1 MPSFVN
7 PIHTNANALNSGTKN
22 EVKDTKNAPKSASKD
37 FNKILNQ
44 KISKDKTAP
53 KENPNA
59 LKATPKDAK
68 EDAKELEKTPTP
80 HHQHAQNLA
89 KDQQAPTLKDLLNH
103 KKTTAS
109 HEAQHET
116 HEPTLKDLLNHKK
129 TTASHEAQHETHEMH
144 ETNPKTPNETLNKNE
159 KKPNGVASNAHQ
171 ANLTNKNPLT
181 PTNHANNA
189 IKNPTAPTH
198 NAKEPKTLKDIHAL
212 SQKHDLNAS
221 NIQVGTPLE
230 KKETPLNA
238 SDQLALKTT
247 QTSINHTLAKN
258 DSKNTANLS
267 SVLQSLEKKESHNK
281 ERTTPPSNEK
291 KTPPL
296 REALQMNAI
305 KRDKTLSKKKPEKTP
320 TKTQTTAATP
330 ENAPKIP
337 LKTPPL
343 MPLIGA
349 NPPNDNAPTP
359 LEKEEKAKEV
369 SENKEKTKESNNSA
383 QSAQNAQASDKT
395 SENKSAAPKETIKH
409 FTQQLKQEIQEYKPP
424 MSRISMDLFP
434 KELGKVE
441 VTIQKVGKNLKVSVI
456 SHNNSLQTFLDN
468 QQDLKN
474 SLNALGF
481 EGVDLSFS
489 QDSSKEQPK
498 EPLREPFKEQE
509 STPLKENALKSYQ
522 ENTDNENKETSM
534 QITLYA

>member
-1 MPSFVN
+1 MPSPVN
-7 PIHTNANALNSGTKN
+7 PIHTNANALNGGAKN

-37 FNKILNQ
+37 FSKILNQ

-53 KENPNA
+53 KESPNPST

-68 EDAKELEKTPTP
+68 EDAKALEKTPTP
-80 HHQHAQNLA
+80 QPPHAQNPI
-89 KDQQAPTLKDLLNH
+89 KDQQAPTLKDWLNH

-109 HEAQHET
+109 HEAQHE
-116 HEPTLKDLLNHKK
+116 KN
-129 TTASHEAQHETHEMH
+129 H

-159 KKPNGVASNAHQ
+159 KKPNEVISNAHQ
-171 ANLTNKNPLT
+171 TNLPNKNPIT

-189 IKNPTAPTH
+189 IKNPTAPTDTK
-198 NAKEPKTLKDIHAL
+198 KEPKTLKDIQTL

-221 NIQVGTPLE
+221 NIQAATTPE
-230 KKETPLNA
+230 NKTPLNA
-238 SDQLALKTT
+238 SDHLALKTT
-247 QTSINHTLAKN
+247 QTPINHTLAKN
-258 DSKNTANLS
+258 DTKNTANLS
-267 SVLQSLEKKESHNK
+267 SVLQSLEKKDPHNK
-281 ERTTPPSNEK
+281 EHATPPNNEK

-296 REALQMNAI
+296 KEALQMNAI
-305 KRDKTLSKKKPEKTP
+305 KRDKTLSKKKSEKTP
-320 TKTQTTAATP
+320 TKAQTTAPSIAP

-349 NPPNDNAPTP
+349 NPPPNDNIPTP
-359 LEKEEKAKEV
+359 LEKEEKTQEI
-369 SENKEKTKESNNSA
+369 SENKEKAKETNNSA
-383 QSAQNAQASDKT
+383 QNAQNAQASDKT
-395 SENKSAAPKETIKH
+395 SENKSVTPKETIKH

-489 QDSSKEQPK
+489 QDSSKEQ
-498 EPLREPFKEQE
+498 LREPFKEQE
-509 STPLKENALKSYQ
+509 LTPLKENALKSYQ
-522 ENTDNENKETSM
+522 ENTDHENQETSM

>member
-1 MPSFVN
+1 MPSPIN
-7 PIHTNANALNSGTKN
+7 PIHTNASANANALNSGAKN
-22 EVKDTKNAPKSASKD
+22 EDTKNAPKSVSKD
-37 FNKILNQ
+37 FGKILNQ

-53 KENPNA
+53 KENPSV
-59 LKATPKDAK
+59 LKATPKNSKEGAK
-68 EDAKELEKTPTP
+68 ENAKALEKTPTLP
-80 HHQHAQNLA
+80 HQHAQNPA

-109 HEAQHET
+109 HEAQHE
-116 HEPTLKDLLNHKK
+116 N
-129 TTASHEAQHETHEMH
+129 H

-159 KKPNGVASNAHQ
+159 KKPNGVTSNAHQ
-171 ANLTNKNPLT
+171 TNLTNKNPLT
-181 PTNHANNA
+181 PTNHANHA
-189 IKNPTAPTH
+189 IKNPTAPTDTK
-198 NAKEPKTLKDIHAL
+198 KEPKTLKDIQTL

-221 NIQVGTPLE
+221 NIQATAPLE

-238 SDQLALKTT
+238 GDHLALKTMPKNPT
-247 QTSINHTLAKN
+247 TNPTTIKN
-258 DSKNTANLS
+258 DAKNTANLS
-267 SVLQSLEKKESHNK
+267 SVLQSLEKKEPHNK
-281 ERTTPPSNEK
+281 ERTTPPHNEK

-296 REALQMNAI
+296 KEALQMNAI

-320 TKTQTTAATP
+320 TKAQTTAPSIAP

-349 NPPNDNAPTP
+349 NPPNDNIPTP
-359 LEKEEKAKEV
+359 LEKEETTKEA
-369 SENKEKTKESNNSA
+369 SDNKEKTKESSNSA
-383 QSAQNAQASDKT
+383 QNAQNAQASDKT
-395 SENKSAAPKETIKH
+395 SENKSVTPKETIKH

-441 VTIQKVGKNLKVSVI
+441 VIIQKVGKNLKVSVI

-498 EPLREPFKEQE
+498 EPFKEPFKEQE
-509 STPLKENALKSYQ
+509 SSPLKENALKSYQ
-522 ENTDNENKETSM
+522 ENTDHENQETSM

>member
-1 MPSFVN
+1 MPSLIN
-7 PIHTNANALNSGTKN
+7 PIRTNASANANALNSGAKN
-22 EVKDTKNAPKSASKD
+22 EDTKNAPKSASKD
-37 FNKILNQ
+37 FSKILNQ

-53 KENPNA
+53 KEDPNA
-59 LKATPKDAK
+59 SKVTPKDAK
-68 EDAKELEKTPTP
+68 TLEKTPTLP
-80 HHQHAQNLA
+80 HQHSQNLA
-89 KDQQAPTLKDLLNH
+89 KDQQAPTLKDWLNH

-116 HEPTLKDLLNHKK
+116 HDI
-129 TTASHEAQHETHEMH
+129 H

-159 KKPNGVASNAHQ
+159 KKPNGVTSNAHQ
-171 ANLTNKNPLT
+171 TNLPNKNPIT
-181 PTNHANNA
+181 PTNHANHA

-198 NAKEPKTLKDIHAL
+198 NAKEPKTLKDIQTL

-221 NIQVGTPLE
+221 NIQAATTTE
-230 KKETPLNA
+230 NKNPLNA

-247 QTSINHTLAKN
+247 QTPTSHTLAKN
-258 DSKNTANLS
+258 DAKNTANLS
-267 SVLQSLEKKESHNK
+267 SVLQSLEKKESPNK
-281 ERTTPPSNEK
+281 EHANLSHNEK

-296 REALQMNAI
+296 KEALQMNAI
-305 KRDKTLSKKKPEKTP
+305 KRDKTLSKKKSEKTP
-320 TKTQTTAATP
+320 TKAQTTAPSIAP

-349 NPPNDNAPTP
+349 NPPPNDNIPTP
-359 LEKEEKAKEV
+359 LEKEETTKEA
-369 SENKEKTKESNNSA
+369 SDNKEKTKESNNSA
-383 QSAQNAQASDKT
+383 QNAQNAQASDKT
-395 SENKSAAPKETIKH
+395 SENKSVTPKETIKH

-441 VTIQKVGKNLKVSVI
+441 VIIQKVGKNLKVSVI

-489 QDSSKEQPK
+489 QDSSKEQQAPK
-498 EPLREPFKEQE
+498 EQLRELFKEQE

-522 ENTDNENKETSM
+522 ENTDHENQETSM

>member
-1 MPSFVN
+1 MPSPVN
-7 PIHTNANALNSGTKN
+7 PLHTNANALNSGAKN

-37 FNKILNQ
+37 FSKILNQ

-53 KENPNA
+53 KENPSA
-59 LKATPKDAK
+59 LKDAPKDTKA
-68 EDAKELEKTPTP
+68 LEKTPTLP
-80 HHQHAQNLA
+80 HQHAQNPA
-89 KDQQAPTLKDLLNH
+89 KDQQAPTLKDWLNH
-103 KKTTAS
+103 PKTHPTAE

-116 HEPTLKDLLNHKK
+116 HEAN
-129 TTASHEAQHETHEMH
+129 

-159 KKPNGVASNAHQ
+159 KKPNEVASNAHQ
-171 ANLTNKNPLT
+171 TNLPSKNPIT
-181 PTNHANNA
+181 PTNRANNA
-189 IKNPTAPTH
+189 IKTPTTPTH
-198 NAKEPKTLKDIHAL
+198 NAKDPKTLKDIQTL

-221 NIQVGTPLE
+221 NIQATAPLE
-230 KKETPLNA
+230 KKETPLSA
-238 SDQLALKTT
+238 SDQLALKAT
-247 QTSINHTLAKN
+247 QTPTSHTLAKN
-258 DSKNTANLS
+258 DAKNTANLS

-281 ERTTPPSNEK
+281 EHANPQNNEK

-296 REALQMNAI
+296 KEALEMNAI
-305 KRDKTLSKKKPEKTP
+305 KRDKTLSKKKPEKIQ
-320 TKTQTTAATP
+320 TKTQTTAPSATP
-330 ENAPKIP
+330 ENAPKLA
-337 LKTPPL
+337 LKTLPL

-349 NPPNDNAPTP
+349 NPPPNDNAPTP
-359 LEKEEKAKEV
+359 LEKEETTKEA
-369 SENKEKTKESNNSA
+369 SDNKEKTKESSNSA
-383 QSAQNAQASDKT
+383 QNAQNAQASDKT
-395 SENKSAAPKETIKH
+395 SENKSIAPKETIKH

-424 MSRISMDLFP
+424 MSKISMDLFP

-441 VTIQKVGKNLKVSVI
+441 ITIQKVGKNLKVSVI

-498 EPLREPFKEQE
+498 EQLRELFKEQE

-522 ENTDNENKETSM
+522 ENTDHENQETSM

>member
-1 MPSFVN
+1 MPSPVN
-7 PIHTNANALNSGTKN
+7 PIHTNANALNGGAKN

-37 FNKILNQ
+37 FSKILNQ
-44 KISKDKTAP
+44 KISKDKTAS
-53 KENPNA
+53 KEDPNA
-59 LKATPKDAK
+59 SKATPKNSK
-68 EDAKELEKTPTP
+68 EDAKALEKTPTLP
-80 HHQHAQNLA
+80 HQHAQNPT
-89 KDQQAPTLKDLLNH
+89 KDQQAPTLKDWLNH
-103 KKTTAS
+103 QKTTAS

-116 HEPTLKDLLNHKK
+116 HEAN
-129 TTASHEAQHETHEMH
+129 

-159 KKPNGVASNAHQ
+159 KKPNEVISNAHQ
-171 ANLTNKNPLT
+171 TNLASKNPLT

-189 IKNPTAPTH
+189 IKNPTTPTH
-198 NAKEPKTLKDIHAL
+198 NAKESKTLKDIQTL

-221 NIQVGTPLE
+221 NIQAATTLE
-230 KKETPLNA
+230 NKNPLNA
-238 SDQLALKTT
+238 SDHLALKTT
-247 QTSINHTLAKN
+247 QTPTNHTLAKN
-258 DSKNTANLS
+258 DAKNTANLS

-281 ERTTPPSNEK
+281 EHANPQNNEK

-296 REALQMNAI
+296 KEALEMNAI
-305 KRDKTLSKKKPEKTP
+305 KRDKTLSKKKSEKTP
-320 TKTQTTAATP
+320 TKTQITAPSTTP

-349 NPPNDNAPTP
+349 NPPNDNIPTP
-359 LEKEEKAKEV
+359 LEKEETTKEA
-369 SENKEKTKESNNSA
+369 SENKEKAKETSN
-383 QSAQNAQASDKT
+383 SAQNAQNTQASDKT
-395 SENKSAAPKETIKH
+395 SDNKSAAPKETIKH
-409 FTQQLKQEIQEYKPP
+409 FAQQLKQEIQEYKPP

-441 VTIQKVGKNLKVSVI
+441 VIIQKVGKNLKVSVI

-498 EPLREPFKEQE
+498 EQLRELFKEQE
-509 STPLKENALKSYQ
+509 SSPLKENALKSYQ
-522 ENTDNENKETSM
+522 ENTDHENQETSM

>member
-1 MPSFVN
+1 MPSPIN
-7 PIHTNANALNSGTKN
+7 PIHTNANTNALNSGAKN
-22 EVKDTKNAPKSASKD
+22 EDTKNAPKSASKD
-37 FNKILNQ
+37 FSKILNQ

-53 KENPNA
+53 KENPSA

-109 HEAQHET
+109 HEAQHE
-116 HEPTLKDLLNHKK
+116 N
-129 TTASHEAQHETHEMH
+129 H

-159 KKPNGVASNAHQ
+159 KKPNGVTSNAHQ
-171 ANLTNKNPLT
+171 TSLTNKNPLT
-181 PTNHANNA
+181 PTNHAN
-189 IKNPTAPTH
+189 KNPTAPTH
-198 NAKEPKTLKDIHAL
+198 NAKDPKTLKDIQTL

-230 KKETPLNA
+230 KKETPLKA

-247 QTSINHTLAKN
+247 QTNINHTLAKN
-258 DSKNTANLS
+258 DTKNTANLS

-296 REALQMNAI
+296 REALPMNAI

-320 TKTQTTAATP
+320 TKAQTTAQAPTP

-349 NPPNDNAPTP
+349 NPPNDNAPTL
-359 LEKEEKAKEV
+359 LEKEEKTKEA
-369 SENKEKTKESNNSA
+369 SENKEKTKESTNSA
-383 QSAQNAQASDKT
+383 QNAQNAQASDKT

-498 EPLREPFKEQE
+498 EQLRESFKEQE
-509 STPLKENALKSYQ
+509 SSPLKENALKSYQ

>member
-1 MPSFVN
+1 MPSPIN
-7 PIHTNANALNSGTKN
+7 PIHANASANANASINSGAKN
-22 EVKDTKNAPKSASKD
+22 EDTKNAPKSASKD
-37 FNKILNQ
+37 FSKILNQ

-59 LKATPKDAK
+59 LKATPKNAK

-80 HHQHAQNLA
+80 HPQHAQNLA

-109 HEAQHET
+109 HEAQHE
-116 HEPTLKDLLNHKK
+116 N
-129 TTASHEAQHETHEMH
+129 H

-159 KKPNGVASNAHQ
+159 KKPNGVTSSAHQ
-171 ANLTNKNPLT
+171 ENLTNKNPLS

-189 IKNPTAPTH
+189 IKTPTTPTH
-198 NAKEPKTLKDIHAL
+198 NAKESKTLKDIQTL
-212 SQKHDLNAS
+212 SQKHDLNAN
-221 NIQVGTPLE
+221 NIQATTTPE
-230 KKETPLNA
+230 NKTPLNA
-238 SDQLALKTT
+238 SDQLALKAT

-258 DSKNTANLS
+258 DTKNTANLS

-281 ERTTPPSNEK
+281 EHATPPSNEK

-296 REALQMNAI
+296 REALPMNAI

-320 TKTQTTAATP
+320 TKTQTTAQAATP

-349 NPPNDNAPTP
+349 NPPNDNSPTL
-359 LEKEEKAKEV
+359 LEKEEKTKEA
-369 SENKEKTKESNNSA
+369 SDNKEKTKEANNST

-395 SENKSAAPKETIKH
+395 SENKSVTPKETIKH

-489 QDSSKEQPK
+489 QDSSKEQEK
-498 EPLREPFKEQE
+498 EPFKEPFKEQE
-509 STPLKENALKSYQ
+509 SSPLKENALKSYQ

>member
-1 MPSFVN
+1 MPSPIN
-7 PIHTNANALNSGTKN
+7 PIHTNASTLINSGAKN
-22 EVKDTKNAPKSASKD
+22 EDTKNAPKSASKD
-37 FNKILNQ
+37 FSKILNQ

-53 KENPNA
+53 KENPSA

-68 EDAKELEKTPTP
+68 EGAKKDTKELEKTPTP

-109 HEAQHET
+109 NESHHET
-116 HEPTLKDLLNHKK
+116 HEN
-129 TTASHEAQHETHEMH
+129 H

-159 KKPNGVASNAHQ
+159 KKPNGVISNAHQ

-198 NAKEPKTLKDIHAL
+198 NAKDPKTLKDIQTL

-291 KTPPL
+291 KTSPL
-296 REALQMNAI
+296 REALPMNAI

-320 TKTQTTAATP
+320 TKTQTTAQAATP
-330 ENAPKIP
+330 ENASKIP

-369 SENKEKTKESNNSA
+369 SENKEKTKESTNSA

-498 EPLREPFKEQE
+498 EQLREPFKEQE

>member
-1 MPSFVN
+1 MPSPIN
-7 PIHTNANALNSGTKN
+7 PIHTSTNALNSGAKN
-22 EVKDTKNAPKSASKD
+22 EDTKNAPKSASKD
-37 FNKILNQ
+37 FSKILNQ

-53 KENPNA
+53 KENPSA

-68 EDAKELEKTPTP
+68 EDAKELEKTPTLQP
-80 HHQHAQNLA
+80 QHAQNPA

-103 KKTTAS
+103 KKTAAS

-116 HEPTLKDLLNHKK
+116 HEN
-129 TTASHEAQHETHEMH
+129 H
-144 ETNPKTPNETLNKNE
+144 ETNPKTPNETSNKNE
-159 KKPNGVASNAHQ
+159 KKPNGVASSAHQ
-171 ANLTNKNPLT
+171 TSLTNKNPLT
-181 PTNHANNA
+181 PTNHA

-198 NAKEPKTLKDIHAL
+198 NAKESKTLKDIQTL

-221 NIQVGTPLE
+221 NIQVTTTPE
-230 KKETPLNA
+230 NKTPLNA

-258 DSKNTANLS
+258 DAKNTANLS

-281 ERTTPPSNEK
+281 EHATPSHNEK

-320 TKTQTTAATP
+320 TKTQTTAPSATP

-349 NPPNDNAPTP
+349 NPPNDNAPTL
-359 LEKEEKAKEV
+359 LEKEEKTKEA
-369 SENKEKTKESNNSA
+369 SDNKEKTKESTNSA
-383 QSAQNAQASDKT
+383 QSTQNTQASDKA
-395 SENKSAAPKETIKH
+395 SENKSVTPKETIKH

-498 EPLREPFKEQE
+498 EQLKEPFKEQE

>member
-1 MPSFVN
+1 MPSPIN
-7 PIHTNANALNSGTKN
+7 PIHTNANANALNSGAKN
-22 EVKDTKNAPKSASKD
+22 EDTKNAPKSASKD
-37 FNKILNQ
+37 FSKILNQ

-59 LKATPKDAK
+59 LKATPKNSKENAK
-68 EDAKELEKTPTP
+68 EDAKLEKTPTT

-109 HEAQHET
+109 HEAQHKN
-116 HEPTLKDLLNHKK
+116 HE
-129 TTASHEAQHETHEMH
+129 S
-144 ETNPKTPNETLNKNE
+144 NPKTPNETLNKNE
-159 KKPNGVASNAHQ
+159 KKPNGVTSNAHQ
-171 ANLTNKNPLT
+171 ENLTNKNPLT

-189 IKNPTAPTH
+189 NKNPTAPTH
-198 NAKEPKTLKDIHAL
+198 NAKEPKTLKDIQTL

-221 NIQVGTPLE
+221 NIQATAPLE

-238 SDQLALKTT
+238 SDHALKTT
-247 QTSINHTLAKN
+247 QTSINHTLEKN
-258 DSKNTANLS
+258 GTKNTANLS

-281 ERTTPPSNEK
+281 ERATPPSNEK

-305 KRDKTLSKKKPEKTP
+305 KRDKTLSKKKPEKTSIHA
-320 TKTQTTAATP
+320 KTQTTAKAVTP

-359 LEKEEKAKEV
+359 LEKEEKAKEA
-369 SENKEKTKESNNSA
+369 SDNKEKTKESTN
-383 QSAQNAQASDKT
+383 SAQNAQNTQASDKT
-395 SENKSAAPKETIKH
+395 SENKSVAPKETIKH

-441 VTIQKVGKNLKVSVI
+441 VTIQKVGKNLKVSVV

-498 EPLREPFKEQE
+498 ESLREPFKEQE

>member
-1 MPSFVN
+1 MPSPVN
-7 PIHTNANALNSGTKN
+7 PLHTNANALNGGAKN
-22 EVKDTKNAPKSASKD
+22 EDTKNAPKSASKD
-37 FNKILNQ
+37 FSKILNQ
-44 KISKDKTAP
+44 KISKDKTAS
-53 KENPNA
+53 KESLNHSA
-59 LKATPKDAK
+59 LKDTPKDAK
-68 EDAKELEKTPTP
+68 EDAKTLEKTPTLQP
-80 HHQHAQNLA
+80 PHAQDFA
-89 KDQQAPTLKDLLNH
+89 KDQQAPTLKDWLNH

-116 HEPTLKDLLNHKK
+116 HE
-129 TTASHEAQHETHEMH
+129 H
-144 ETNPKTPNETLNKNE
+144 ETNPKTPNETLNKNG
-159 KKPNGVASNAHQ
+159 KKPNEVTSNAHQ
-171 ANLTNKNPLT
+171 TNLLSKNPIT
-181 PTNHANNA
+181 PNRANNA
-189 IKNPTAPTH
+189 IKTQTTPTH
-198 NAKEPKTLKDIHAL
+198 SAKDPKTLKDIQTL

-221 NIQVGTPLE
+221 NIQATTPLE
-230 KKETPLNA
+230 KKETPLST

-247 QTSINHTLAKN
+247 QTPINNTLAKN
-258 DSKNTANLS
+258 DAKNTANLS

-281 ERTTPPSNEK
+281 EHANPPNNEK

-296 REALQMNAI
+296 KEALQMNAI
-305 KRDKTLSKKKPEKTP
+305 KRDKTLSKKKSEKTP
-320 TKTQTTAATP
+320 IHAKTQTTAPSITP

-337 LKTPPL
+337 FKTPPL

-349 NPPNDNAPTP
+349 NPPNDNIPTP
-359 LEKEEKAKEV
+359 LEKEETTKEA
-369 SENKEKTKESNNSA
+369 SDNKEKTKETNSSA
-383 QSAQNAQASDKT
+383 QNVQNAQASDKT
-395 SENKSAAPKETIKH
+395 SENKSTAPKETIKH

-441 VTIQKVGKNLKVSVI
+441 VIIQKVGKNLKVSVI

-498 EPLREPFKEQE
+498 EQLRELFKEQE
-509 STPLKENALKSYQ
+509 SSPLKENALKSYQ
-522 ENTDNENKETSM
+522 ENTDHENQETSM

>member
-1 MPSFVN
+1 MPSPVN
-7 PIHTNANALNSGTKN
+7 PIHTNANALNSGAKN
-22 EVKDTKNAPKSASKD
+22 EVKDAKNAPKSASKD
-37 FNKILNQ
+37 FSKILNQ

-53 KENPNA
+53 KESPNPNA
-59 LKATPKDAK
+59 LKATPQDAK
-68 EDAKELEKTPTP
+68 ENAKALEKTPTLP
-80 HHQHAQNLA
+80 HQHAQNPA
-89 KDQQAPTLKDLLNH
+89 KDQQAPTLKDWLNRP
-103 KKTTAS
+103 KTHPTAK
-109 HEAQHET
+109 HETQHET
-116 HEPTLKDLLNHKK
+116 HEAN
-129 TTASHEAQHETHEMH
+129 

-159 KKPNGVASNAHQ
+159 KKPNGVTSNAHQ
-171 ANLTNKNPLT
+171 TNLPNKNPIT

-189 IKNPTAPTH
+189 IKTPTTPTH
-198 NAKEPKTLKDIHAL
+198 NAKESKTLKDIQTL

-221 NIQVGTPLE
+221 NIQATTPLE
-230 KKETPLNA
+230 KKETSLSA
-238 SDQLALKTT
+238 SDHLALKTT
-247 QTSINHTLAKN
+247 QTPINHTLAKN
-258 DSKNTANLS
+258 DAKNTANLS
-267 SVLQSLEKKESHNK
+267 SVLQSLEKKEPHNK
-281 ERTTPPSNEK
+281 EHANPSHNEK

-296 REALQMNAI
+296 KEALQMNAI

-320 TKTQTTAATP
+320 IHAKTQTTAPSATP

-349 NPPNDNAPTP
+349 NPPNDNPPTP
-359 LEKEEKAKEV
+359 LEKEETTKEA
-369 SENKEKTKESNNSA
+369 SDNKEKTKESNNSA

-395 SENKSAAPKETIKH
+395 SENKSVTPKETIKH

-424 MSRISMDLFP
+424 MSKISMDLFP

-441 VTIQKVGKNLKVSVI
+441 VIIQKVGKNLKVSVI
-456 SHNNSLQTFLDN
+456 SHHNSLQTFLDN

-498 EPLREPFKEQE
+498 EQLRELFKEQE
-509 STPLKENALKSYQ
+509 SSPLKENALKSYQ
-522 ENTDNENKETSM
+522 ENTDNENQETSM

>member
-1 MPSFVN
+1 MPSPVN
-7 PIHTNANALNSGTKN
+7 PIHTNANALNGGAKN
-22 EVKDTKNAPKSASKD
+22 EVKDAKNAPKSASKD
-37 FNKILNQ
+37 FSKILNQ
-44 KISKDKTAP
+44 KISKDKTAS
-53 KENPNA
+53 KENPSA
-59 LKATPKDAK
+59 LKDASKDAK
-68 EDAKELEKTPTP
+68 ALEKTPTLN
-80 HHQHAQNLA
+80 HQHAQNLA
-89 KDQQAPTLKDLLNH
+89 KNQQAPTLKDWLNH

-109 HEAQHET
+109 HETQHET
-116 HEPTLKDLLNHKK
+116 HEN
-129 TTASHEAQHETHEMH
+129 H

-159 KKPNGVASNAHQ
+159 KKSNEVTSNAHQ
-171 ANLTNKNPLT
+171 TNLASKNPIT
-181 PTNHANNA
+181 PNHANNA
-189 IKNPTAPTH
+189 IKTPTTPTH
-198 NAKEPKTLKDIHAL
+198 SSKEPKTLKDIQTL

-221 NIQVGTPLE
+221 NIQATTTPE
-230 KKETPLNA
+230 NKNPLNA

-247 QTSINHTLAKN
+247 QTPTNHTLAKN
-258 DSKNTANLS
+258 DAKNTANLS
-267 SVLQSLEKKESHNK
+267 SVLQSLEKKESPDK
-281 ERTTPPSNEK
+281 EHANPPNNEK

-296 REALQMNAI
+296 KEVLQMNAI

-320 TKTQTTAATP
+320 IHAKTQTTAPSATP

-349 NPPNDNAPTP
+349 NPPNDNPPTL
-359 LEKEEKAKEV
+359 LEKEETTKEA
-369 SENKEKTKESNNSA
+369 SDNKEKTKESSNSA
-383 QSAQNAQASDKT
+383 QSAQNTQASDKT
-395 SENKSAAPKETIKH
+395 SDNKSVTPKETIKH

-441 VTIQKVGKNLKVSVI
+441 VIIQKVGKNLKVSVI

-498 EPLREPFKEQE
+498 EQLRELFKEQE
-509 STPLKENALKSYQ
+509 SSPLKENALKSYQ
-522 ENTDNENKETSM
+522 ENTDHENQETSM

>member
-1 MPSFVN
+1 MPSPIN
-7 PIHTNANALNSGTKN
+7 PIHTSTNALNSGAKN
-22 EVKDTKNAPKSASKD
+22 EDTKNAPKSASKD
-37 FNKILNQ
+37 FSKILNQ

-53 KENPNA
+53 KENPSA
-59 LKATPKDAK
+59 LKATPKNSKEGAK
-68 EDAKELEKTPTP
+68 ENAKALEKTPTP
-80 HHQHAQNLA
+80 HHQHAQNPA
-89 KDQQAPTLKDLLNH
+89 KDQQAPTLKDWLNH

-109 HEAQHET
+109 HEAQHEF
-116 HEPTLKDLLNHKK
+116 HEN
-129 TTASHEAQHETHEMH
+129 H

-159 KKPNGVASNAHQ
+159 KKPNGVISSAHQ
-171 ANLTNKNPLT
+171 ANLTHKNPLT

-198 NAKEPKTLKDIHAL
+198 NAKDPKTLKDIQTL

-221 NIQVGTPLE
+221 NIQATTTPE
-230 KKETPLNA
+230 NKTPLNA

-247 QTSINHTLAKN
+247 QTPINHTLAKN
-258 DSKNTANLS
+258 DAKNTANLS
-267 SVLQSLEKKESHNK
+267 SVLQSLGKKESPNK
-281 ERTTPPSNEK
+281 EHANPQNNEK

-296 REALQMNAI
+296 KEALQMNAI

-320 TKTQTTAATP
+320 TKAQTTAPSIAP

-337 LKTPPL
+337 FKTPPL

-359 LEKEEKAKEV
+359 LEKEETTKEV
-369 SENKEKTKESNNSA
+369 SDNKEKTKETSNSA
-383 QSAQNAQASDKT
+383 QSAQNTQASDKT
-395 SENKSAAPKETIKH
+395 SENKSVTPKETIKH

-441 VTIQKVGKNLKVSVI
+441 VIIQKVGKNLKVSVI

-498 EPLREPFKEQE
+498 EQLRELFKEQE
-509 STPLKENALKSYQ
+509 SSPLKENALKSYQ
-522 ENTDNENKETSM
+522 ENTDHENQETSM

>member
-1 MPSFVN
+1 MPSPVN
-7 PIHTNANALNSGTKN
+7 PIHTNANALNGGAKN
-22 EVKDTKNAPKSASKD
+22 EVKDAKNAPKSASKD
-37 FNKILNQ
+37 FSKILNQ

-53 KENPNA
+53 KENPSA

-68 EDAKELEKTPTP
+68 ALEKIPTLP
-80 HHQHAQNLA
+80 HQHAQNPA
-89 KDQQAPTLKDLLNH
+89 KDQQAPTLKDWLNH
-103 KKTTAS
+103 PKTTAP

-116 HEPTLKDLLNHKK
+116 HEVHK
-129 TTASHEAQHETHEMH
+129 
-144 ETNPKTPNETLNKNE
+144 TNPKTPNETLNKNE
-159 KKPNGVASNAHQ
+159 KKPNEVTSNAHQ
-171 ANLTNKNPLT
+171 TNLPNKNPIT
-181 PTNHANNA
+181 PNHANNA
-189 IKNPTAPTH
+189 NKTPTTPTH
-198 NAKEPKTLKDIHAL
+198 SAKDPKTLKDIQTL

-221 NIQVGTPLE
+221 NIQATAPLE
-230 KKETPLNA
+230 KKETPLSA

-247 QTSINHTLAKN
+247 QTPTNHTLAKN
-258 DSKNTANLS
+258 DAKNTANLS
-267 SVLQSLEKKESHNK
+267 SVLQSLEKKEPPNK
-281 ERTTPPSNEK
+281 EHANPQNNEK

-296 REALQMNAI
+296 KEALQMNAI

-320 TKTQTTAATP
+320 IHAKTQTTTAQATTP
-330 ENAPKIP
+330 ENAPKLA

-349 NPPNDNAPTP
+349 NPPPNDNIPTP
-359 LEKEEKAKEV
+359 LEKEEKTKEV
-369 SENKEKTKESNNSA
+369 SDNKEKAKETNSST
-383 QSAQNAQASDKT
+383 QSAQNTQASDKT
-395 SENKSAAPKETIKH
+395 SDNKSTAPKETIKH
-409 FTQQLKQEIQEYKPP
+409 FAQQLKQEIQEYKPP
-424 MSRISMDLFP
+424 MSKISMDLFP

-489 QDSSKEQPK
+489 QDSSKEQQAPK
-498 EPLREPFKEQE
+498 DQPKEPFKEQE
-509 STPLKENALKSYQ
+509 LTPLKENALKSYQ
-522 ENTDNENKETSM
+522 ENTDHENQETSM

>member
-1 MPSFVN
+1 MPSPIN
-7 PIHTNANALNSGTKN
+7 PIHTNASTNTNALNSGAKN

-37 FNKILNQ
+37 FSKILNQ
-44 KISKDKTAP
+44 KISKDKSAP
-53 KENPNA
+53 KENPSA
-59 LKATPKDAK
+59 LKASPKDA
-68 EDAKELEKTPTP
+68 ELEKTPTP

-109 HEAQHET
+109 HEAQHEI
-116 HEPTLKDLLNHKK
+116 HKN
-129 TTASHEAQHETHEMH
+129 H

-159 KKPNGVASNAHQ
+159 KKPNGVASSAHQ
-171 ANLTNKNPLT
+171 ANLANKNPLT

-198 NAKEPKTLKDIHAL
+198 NAKESKTLKDIQTL

-258 DSKNTANLS
+258 DAKNTANLS

-281 ERTTPPSNEK
+281 EHATPPSNEK

-305 KRDKTLSKKKPEKTP
+305 KRDKTLSKKKLEKTP
-320 TKTQTTAATP
+320 TKTQTTAQAATP

-359 LEKEEKAKEV
+359 LEKEEKTKEV
-369 SENKEKTKESNNSA
+369 SENKEKTKESTNSA
-383 QSAQNAQASDKT
+383 QSAQNAQASDKA

-441 VTIQKVGKNLKVSVI
+441 VSIQKVGKNLKVSVI

-498 EPLREPFKEQE
+498 EPFKESFKEQE

-522 ENTDNENKETSM
+522 ENTDNENKETSI

>member
-1 MPSFVN
+1 MPSPIN
-7 PIHTNANALNSGTKN
+7 PIHTNASANANANASTLINSGAKN
-22 EVKDTKNAPKSASKD
+22 EVKDTKNAPKNASKD
-37 FNKILNQ
+37 FSKILNQ

-109 HEAQHET
+109 HEAQHEI
-116 HEPTLKDLLNHKK
+116 HKN
-129 TTASHEAQHETHEMH
+129 H

-159 KKPNGVASNAHQ
+159 KKPNEITSNAHQ

-181 PTNHANNA
+181 PTNHA

-320 TKTQTTAATP
+320 TKTQTTAQVVTP

-359 LEKEEKAKEV
+359 LEKEEKTKEV
-369 SENKEKTKESNNSA
+369 SENKEKTKESTNST

-498 EPLREPFKEQE
+498 EQLREPFKEQE

>member
-1 MPSFVN
+1 MPSPVN
-7 PIHTNANALNSGTKN
+7 PIHTNANALNSGAKN

-37 FNKILNQ
+37 FSKILNQ

-53 KENPNA
+53 KENPSA
-59 LKATPKDAK
+59 LKDAPKDAK
-68 EDAKELEKTPTP
+68 ALEKTPTP
-80 HHQHAQNLA
+80 PHQHAQNLA
-89 KDQQAPTLKDLLNH
+89 KDQQAPTLKDWLNH

-109 HEAQHET
+109 HETQHET
-116 HEPTLKDLLNHKK
+116 HE
-129 TTASHEAQHETHEMH
+129 H
-144 ETNPKTPNETLNKNE
+144 ETNPKTPNETLSKNE
-159 KKPNGVASNAHQ
+159 KKPNEALSNAHQ
-171 ANLTNKNPLT
+171 TNLPNKNPIT

-189 IKNPTAPTH
+189 IKNPTAPTDTK
-198 NAKEPKTLKDIHAL
+198 KEPKTLKDIQAL
-212 SQKHDLNAS
+212 SQKHDLNAN
-221 NIQVGTPLE
+221 NIQAATTPE
-230 KKETPLNA
+230 NKNPLNA
-238 SDQLALKTT
+238 GDHLALKTT
-247 QTSINHTLAKN
+247 QTPTNHTLAKN
-258 DSKNTANLS
+258 DAKNTANLS
-267 SVLQSLEKKESHNK
+267 SVLQSLEKKEPHNK
-281 ERTTPPSNEK
+281 ERANPQNSEK

-296 REALQMNAI
+296 KEALQMNAI
-305 KRDKTLSKKKPEKTP
+305 KRDKTLSKKKSEKTP
-320 TKTQTTAATP
+320 TKTQTTAPSATP

-349 NPPNDNAPTP
+349 NPPPNDNIPTP
-359 LEKEEKAKEV
+359 LEKEETTKEISDNKEKAKE
-369 SENKEKTKESNNSA
+369 TNNST

-395 SENKSAAPKETIKH
+395 SDNKSIAPKETIKH

-424 MSRISMDLFP
+424 MSKISMDLFP

-498 EPLREPFKEQE
+498 EQLREPFKEQE

-522 ENTDNENKETSM
+522 ENTDNEHKETSM

>member
-1 MPSFVN
+1 MPSPVN
-7 PIHTNANALNSGTKN
+7 PIHTNANALNRGAKN
-22 EVKDTKNAPKSASKD
+22 EVKDTKNATKNASKD
-37 FNKILNQ
+37 FSKILNQ

-68 EDAKELEKTPTP
+68 EDAKVLEKTPTLP
-80 HHQHAQNLA
+80 HQHAQNLA
-89 KDQQAPTLKDLLNH
+89 KDQQAPTLKDWLNH

-116 HEPTLKDLLNHKK
+116 HE
-129 TTASHEAQHETHEMH
+129 H

-171 ANLTNKNPLT
+171 TNLTNKNPIT

-198 NAKEPKTLKDIHAL
+198 NAKESKTLKDIQTL

-221 NIQVGTPLE
+221 NIQATTPLE

-238 SDQLALKTT
+238 SDQFALKTT
-247 QTSINHTLAKN
+247 QTPINNTLAKN
-258 DSKNTANLS
+258 DAKNTANLS
-267 SVLQSLEKKESHNK
+267 SVLQSLEKKDPHNK
-281 ERTTPPSNEK
+281 EHANPQNNEK

-296 REALQMNAI
+296 KEALEMNAI
-305 KRDKTLSKKKPEKTP
+305 KRDKTLSKKKSEKTP
-320 TKTQTTAATP
+320 IHAKTQTTAQATTP

-349 NPPNDNAPTP
+349 NPPNDNAPTL
-359 LEKEEKAKEV
+359 LEKEETTKEASDNKEKAKETN
-369 SENKEKTKESNNSA
+369 SSA
-383 QSAQNAQASDKT
+383 QSAQNTQASDKT
-395 SENKSAAPKETIKH
+395 SENKSIAPKETIKH

-441 VTIQKVGKNLKVSVI
+441 VIIQKVGKNLKVSVI

-489 QDSSKEQPK
+489 QDSSKEQQAPK
-498 EPLREPFKEQE
+498 DQPKEPFKEQE
-509 STPLKENALKSYQ
+509 LTPLKENALKSYQ
-522 ENTDNENKETSM
+522 ENTDNEHKETSM

>member
-1 MPSFVN
+1 MPSPVN
-7 PIHTNANALNSGTKN
+7 PIHTNANALNSGAKN
-22 EVKDTKNAPKSASKD
+22 EGTKNAPKNASKD
-37 FNKILNQ
+37 FSKILNQ

-53 KENPNA
+53 KESPNPNA
-59 LKATPKDAK
+59 SKVTPKDAK
-68 EDAKELEKTPTP
+68 EDAKALEKSPTLN
-80 HHQHAQNLA
+80 HQHAQNPI
-89 KDQQAPTLKDLLNH
+89 KDQQAPTLKDWLNH
-103 KKTTAS
+103 QKTTAP
-109 HEAQHET
+109 HETQHET
-116 HEPTLKDLLNHKK
+116 HEAN
-129 TTASHEAQHETHEMH
+129 

-159 KKPNGVASNAHQ
+159 KKPNEVTSNTHQ
-171 ANLTNKNPLT
+171 TNLPNKNPIT

-189 IKNPTAPTH
+189 IKTPTAPTH
-198 NAKEPKTLKDIHAL
+198 NAKDPKTLKDIQTL

-221 NIQVGTPLE
+221 NIQATAPLE

-238 SDQLALKTT
+238 SDHLALKTT
-247 QTSINHTLAKN
+247 QAPINNTLAKN
-258 DSKNTANLS
+258 DAKNTANLS

-281 ERTTPPSNEK
+281 EHANPLNNEK

-296 REALQMNAI
+296 RESLPMNAI

-320 TKTQTTAATP
+320 IHAKTQTTAPIIVP

-349 NPPNDNAPTP
+349 NPPPNNNAPTP
-359 LEKEEKAKEV
+359 LEKEETTKEA
-369 SENKEKTKESNNSA
+369 SDNKEKTKESTNGA
-383 QSAQNAQASDKT
+383 QSAQNTQASDKT
-395 SENKSAAPKETIKH
+395 SDNKSIAPKETIKH

-424 MSRISMDLFP
+424 MSKISMDLFP

-498 EPLREPFKEQE
+498 EQLREPFKEQE

-522 ENTDNENKETSM
+522 ENTDHENQETSM

>member
-1 MPSFVN
+1 MPSPIN
-7 PIHTNANALNSGTKN
+7 PIHTNANTSALNNGAKN

-37 FNKILNQ
+37 FSKILNQ
-44 KISKDKTAP
+44 KISKDKTAL
-53 KENPNA
+53 KENPSA

-68 EDAKELEKTPTP
+68 ENAKELEKTPTP

-89 KDQQAPTLKDLLNH
+89 KDQQALTLKDLLNH

-109 HEAQHET
+109 HESQQET
-116 HEPTLKDLLNHKK
+116 HK
-129 TTASHEAQHETHEMH
+129 MH

-181 PTNHANNA
+181 PTNHPN
-189 IKNPTAPTH
+189 KNPTAPTDTK
-198 NAKEPKTLKDIHAL
+198 KEPKTLKDIHAL

-258 DSKNTANLS
+258 DTKNTANLS

-281 ERTTPPSNEK
+281 GRTTLPHNEK

-296 REALQMNAI
+296 KEALQMNAI
-305 KRDKTLSKKKPEKTP
+305 KRDKTLSKKKSEKTP
-320 TKTQTTAATP
+320 TKTQTTAPSATP
-330 ENAPKIP
+330 ENTPKIP

-349 NPPNDNAPTP
+349 NSPNDNAPTP
-359 LEKEEKAKEV
+359 LEKEEKTKEA
-369 SENKEKTKESNNSA
+369 SENKEKTKESTNST
-383 QSAQNAQASDKT
+383 QSAQNTQASDKT

-489 QDSSKEQPK
+489 QDSSKEQPR
-498 EPLREPFKEQE
+498 ESLREPFKEQE

-522 ENTDNENKETSM
+522 ENTDNDNKETSM

>member
-1 MPSFVN
+1 MPSPVN
-7 PIHTNANALNSGTKN
+7 PLHTNANALNSGAKN
-22 EVKDTKNAPKSASKD
+22 EVKDAKNAPKSTSKD
-37 FNKILNQ
+37 FSKILNQ

-53 KENPNA
+53 KEDPNA

-68 EDAKELEKTPTP
+68 ALEKTPTLP
-80 HHQHAQNLA
+80 HQHAQNLA
-89 KDQQAPTLKDLLNH
+89 KDQQAPTLKDWLNH
-103 KKTTAS
+103 PKTHPTAP

-116 HEPTLKDLLNHKK
+116 HEAN
-129 TTASHEAQHETHEMH
+129 
-144 ETNPKTPNETLNKNE
+144 ETNPKTPNETISKNE
-159 KKPNGVASNAHQ
+159 KKPNGVTSNAHQ
-171 ANLTNKNPLT
+171 TNLLSKNPIT

-189 IKNPTAPTH
+189 NKNPTAPTH
-198 NAKEPKTLKDIHAL
+198 NAKDPKTLKDIQTL

-221 NIQVGTPLE
+221 NIQAATTPE
-230 KKETPLNA
+230 NKNPLNA
-238 SDQLALKTT
+238 SDHLALKTT
-247 QTSINHTLAKN
+247 QTPTNHTLAKN
-258 DSKNTANLS
+258 DAKNTANLS
-267 SVLQSLEKKESHNK
+267 SVLQSLEKKDPHSK
-281 ERTTPPSNEK
+281 EHANPQNNEK

-296 REALQMNAI
+296 KEALQMNAI

-320 TKTQTTAATP
+320 TKAQTTAPSAMP

-349 NPPNDNAPTP
+349 NPPPNDNIPTP
-359 LEKEEKAKEV
+359 LEKEEKTKEA
-369 SENKEKTKESNNSA
+369 SDNKEKTKEASNSA
-383 QSAQNAQASDKT
+383 QSAQNTQASDKT
-395 SENKSAAPKETIKH
+395 SENKSVTPKETIKH

-441 VTIQKVGKNLKVSVI
+441 VIIQKVGKNLKVSVI

-498 EPLREPFKEQE
+498 EQLRELFKEQE

-522 ENTDNENKETSM
+522 ENTDHENQETSM

>member
-7 PIHTNANALNSGTKN
+7 PIHTNASANANANTSALNSGAKN
-22 EVKDTKNAPKSASKD
+22 GVKDTKNAPKSASKD
-37 FNKILNQ
+37 FSKILNQ

-53 KENPNA
+53 NENPNA
-59 LKATPKDAK
+59 LKATPKDTK
-68 EDAKELEKTPTP
+68 ENAKELEKTPTL

-109 HEAQHET
+109 HESQHET
-116 HEPTLKDLLNHKK
+116 HKN
-129 TTASHEAQHETHEMH
+129 H

-171 ANLTNKNPLT
+171 ANLTNKNSLT
-181 PTNHANNA
+181 PTNHAN
-189 IKNPTAPTH
+189 KNPTAPTH
-198 NAKEPKTLKDIHAL
+198 NAKDPKTLKDIHAL

-258 DSKNTANLS
+258 DAKNTANLS

-281 ERTTPPSNEK
+281 ERATPPSNEK

-305 KRDKTLSKKKPEKTP
+305 KRDKTLSKKKLEKTP
-320 TKTQTTAATP
+320 TKAQTTAQAATP

-337 LKTPPL
+337 LKTLPL

-359 LEKEEKAKEV
+359 LEKEEKTKEV
-369 SENKEKTKESNNSA
+369 SENKEKTKESTNSA
-383 QSAQNAQASDKT
+383 QNAQNAQASDKT
-395 SENKSAAPKETIKH
+395 SDNKSVTPKETIKH

-489 QDSSKEQPK
+489 QDSSKEQPR
-498 EPLREPFKEQE
+498 EPLRESFKEQE

>member
-1 MPSFVN
+1 MPSPIN
-7 PIHTNANALNSGTKN
+7 PIHTNANALNSEAKN
-22 EVKDTKNAPKSASKD
+22 GVKDTKNAPKSASKD

-68 EDAKELEKTPTP
+68 EDAKELEKTPTLQP
-80 HHQHAQNLA
+80 QHAQNLA

-109 HEAQHET
+109 HEAQHEI
-116 HEPTLKDLLNHKK
+116 HKN
-129 TTASHEAQHETHEMH
+129 H

-159 KKPNGVASNAHQ
+159 KKPNEVTSNAHQ
-171 ANLTNKNPLT
+171 ASLTNKNPLT
-181 PTNHANNA
+181 PTNHAN
-189 IKNPTAPTH
+189 KNPAAPTH
-198 NAKEPKTLKDIHAL
+198 NAKDPKTLKDIQTL

-238 SDQLALKTT
+238 SDQFALKTT

-258 DSKNTANLS
+258 DAKNTANLS

-320 TKTQTTAATP
+320 TKTQTTAQATTP
-330 ENAPKIP
+330 ENAPKIS

-359 LEKEEKAKEV
+359 LEKEEKTKEA
-369 SENKEKTKESNNSA
+369 SENKEKTKESTNST
-383 QSAQNAQASDKT
+383 QSTQNTQASDKT
-395 SENKSAAPKETIKH
+395 SENKSTAPKETIKH

-498 EPLREPFKEQE
+498 EQLRESFKEQE
-509 STPLKENALKSYQ
+509 LTPLKENALKSYQ
-522 ENTDNENKETSM
+522 ENTDNKNKETSM

>member
-1 MPSFVN
+1 MPSPIN
-7 PIHTNANALNSGTKN
+7 PIHTNASTLINSGAKN
-22 EVKDTKNAPKSASKD
+22 EDTKNAPKSASKD
-37 FNKILNQ
+37 FSKILNQ
-44 KISKDKTAP
+44 KISKDKTTP
-53 KENPNA
+53 KESPNPNA

-68 EDAKELEKTPTP
+68 EGAKKLEKNPTLQP
-80 HHQHAQNLA
+80 QHAQNPA

-103 KKTTAS
+103 KTAPHKS
-109 HEAQHET
+109 QHEAQHET
-116 HEPTLKDLLNHKK
+116 HEIF
-129 TTASHEAQHETHEMH
+129 ETD
-144 ETNPKTPNETLNKNE
+144 PKTPNETLNKNE
-159 KKPNGVASNAHQ
+159 KKPNEVTSNAHQ
-171 ANLTNKNPLT
+171 TNLTNKNPLT
-181 PTNHANNA
+181 PTNHANHA

-198 NAKEPKTLKDIHAL
+198 NAKDPKTLKDIQTL

-221 NIQVGTPLE
+221 NIQATTTPE
-230 KKETPLNA
+230 NKTPLNA

-247 QTSINHTLAKN
+247 QTPINHTLAKN
-258 DSKNTANLS
+258 DAKNTANLS

-281 ERTTPPSNEK
+281 ERTTPPNNEK

-296 REALQMNAI
+296 KEALPMNAI
-305 KRDKTLSKKKPEKTP
+305 KRDKTLSKKKSEKTP
-320 TKTQTTAATP
+320 TKAQTTTPSIAP

-349 NPPNDNAPTP
+349 NPPPNNNAPTP
-359 LEKEEKAKEV
+359 LEKEETTKEA
-369 SENKEKTKESNNSA
+369 SDNKEKTKESNNSA

-395 SENKSAAPKETIKH
+395 SENKSVTPKETIKH

-441 VTIQKVGKNLKVSVI
+441 VVIQKVGKNLKVSVI

-498 EPLREPFKEQE
+498 EPFKEPFKEQE
-509 STPLKENALKSYQ
+509 LTPLKENALKSYQ
-522 ENTDNENKETSM
+522 ENTDNENQETSM

>member
-7 PIHTNANALNSGTKN
+7 PIHTNASANASALNSGAKN

-37 FNKILNQ
+37 FSKILNQ
-44 KISKDKTAP
+44 KISKDKNAP

-59 LKATPKDAK
+59 LKATPKDTKENAK
-68 EDAKELEKTPTP
+68 GLEKTPTP

-89 KDQQAPTLKDLLNH
+89 KDQQTPTLKDLLNH

-109 HEAQHET
+109 HEAQHEI
-116 HEPTLKDLLNHKK
+116 HKN
-129 TTASHEAQHETHEMH
+129 H

-181 PTNHANNA
+181 LTNHA

-198 NAKEPKTLKDIHAL
+198 NAKEPKTLKDIQTL

-221 NIQVGTPLE
+221 NIQATTPLE

-247 QTSINHTLAKN
+247 QTPINHTLAKN
-258 DSKNTANLS
+258 DTKNTANLS
-267 SVLQSLEKKESHNK
+267 SVLQSLEKKEPQNK
-281 ERTTPPSNEK
+281 ERTTLPHNEK

-320 TKTQTTAATP
+320 TKTQTTAPSVTP

-359 LEKEEKAKEV
+359 LEKEEKTKEV
-369 SENKEKTKESNNSA
+369 SENKEKTKESTNST
-383 QSAQNAQASDKT
+383 QSAQNAQASDKA

>member
-1 MPSFVN
+1 MPSPIN
-7 PIHTNANALNSGTKN
+7 PIHTNASANANALNSGAKN
-22 EVKDTKNAPKSASKD
+22 EDTKNAPKSASKD
-37 FNKILNQ
+37 FSKILNQ
-44 KISKDKTAP
+44 KISKDKTTP

-59 LKATPKDAK
+59 LKATPKNSKEGAK
-68 EDAKELEKTPTP
+68 EDAKKLEKTPTP
-80 HHQHAQNLA
+80 HHQHAQNPA
-89 KDQQAPTLKDLLNH
+89 KDQQAPTLKDWLNH
-103 KKTTAS
+103 KKTTAP
-109 HEAQHET
+109 HETQHET
-116 HEPTLKDLLNHKK
+116 HEAN
-129 TTASHEAQHETHEMH
+129 

-159 KKPNGVASNAHQ
+159 KKPNGVTSSAHQ
-171 ANLTNKNPLT
+171 TNLPNKNPIT

-198 NAKEPKTLKDIHAL
+198 NAKESKTLKDIQTL
-212 SQKHDLNAS
+212 IQKHDLNAS
-221 NIQVGTPLE
+221 NIQAATTPE
-230 KKETPLNA
+230 NKTPLNA

-247 QTSINHTLAKN
+247 QTPTNHTLAKN
-258 DSKNTANLS
+258 DAKNTANLS
-267 SVLQSLEKKESHNK
+267 SVLQSLEKKEPPNK
-281 ERTTPPSNEK
+281 EHANPQNNEK

-296 REALQMNAI
+296 KEALQMNAI
-305 KRDKTLSKKKPEKTP
+305 KRDKTLSKKKSEKTP
-320 TKTQTTAATP
+320 TKTQTTAPSIAP

-349 NPPNDNAPTP
+349 NPPPNDNAPTL
-359 LEKEEKAKEV
+359 LEKEETTKEI
-369 SENKEKTKESNNSA
+369 SENKEKTKESSS
-383 QSAQNAQASDKT
+383 SAQNAQNTQASDKT
-395 SENKSAAPKETIKH
+395 SENKSTAPKETIKH

-441 VTIQKVGKNLKVSVI
+441 VIIQKVGKNLKVSVI

-498 EPLREPFKEQE
+498 EQLRELFKEQE

-522 ENTDNENKETSM
+522 ENTDNENQETSM

>member
-7 PIHTNANALNSGTKN
+7 PIHTNASALNSGAKN
-22 EVKDTKNAPKSASKD
+22 EVKDAKNAPKSASKD
-37 FNKILNQ
+37 FSKILNQ
-44 KISKDKTAP
+44 KISKDKTAS
-53 KENPNA
+53 KEDPSA

-68 EDAKELEKTPTP
+68 ALEKSPTLP
-80 HHQHAQNLA
+80 HQHAQNLA

-103 KKTTAS
+103 QKTTAP

-116 HEPTLKDLLNHKK
+116 HEAN
-129 TTASHEAQHETHEMH
+129 

-159 KKPNGVASNAHQ
+159 KKPNEVTSNAHQ
-171 ANLTNKNPLT
+171 TNLPNKNPIT
-181 PTNHANNA
+181 PTNRANNA
-189 IKNPTAPTH
+189 NTTQKPTTQTH
-198 NAKEPKTLKDIHAL
+198 NAKDPKTLKDIQTL

-221 NIQVGTPLE
+221 NIQAATTPE
-230 KKETPLNA
+230 NKNPLNA
-238 SDQLALKTT
+238 SDHLALKTT

-258 DSKNTANLS
+258 DAKNTANLS
-267 SVLQSLEKKESHNK
+267 SVLQSLEKKEPQNK
-281 ERTTPPSNEK
+281 EHANPQNNEK

-296 REALQMNAI
+296 KEALQMNAI

-320 TKTQTTAATP
+320 TKTQIATPSATP
-330 ENAPKIP
+330 ENAPKIS

-349 NPPNDNAPTP
+349 NPPPNNNAPMP
-359 LEKEEKAKEV
+359 LEKEEKTKEV
-369 SENKEKTKESNNSA
+369 SDNKEKAKETSSNA
-383 QSAQNAQASDKT
+383 QSAQNTQASDKI
-395 SENKSAAPKETIKH
+395 SDNKSIAPKETIKH

-424 MSRISMDLFP
+424 MSKISMDLFP

-498 EPLREPFKEQE
+498 EQLREPFKEQE
-509 STPLKENALKSYQ
+509 LTPLKENALKSYQ
-522 ENTDNENKETSM
+522 ENTDHENQETSM

>member
-1 MPSFVN
+1 MLSPVN
-7 PIHTNANALNSGTKN
+7 PIHTNANALNSGAKN
-22 EVKDTKNAPKSASKD
+22 EVKDAKNAPKSTSKD
-37 FNKILNQ
+37 FSKILNQ

-59 LKATPKDAK
+59 LKDTPKDAK
-68 EDAKELEKTPTP
+68 EDAKALEKTPTLP
-80 HHQHAQNLA
+80 YQHAQNPA
-89 KDQQAPTLKDLLNH
+89 KDQQAPTLKDWLNH
-103 KKTTAS
+103 KKTTAP
-109 HEAQHET
+109 HETQHET
-116 HEPTLKDLLNHKK
+116 HEAN
-129 TTASHEAQHETHEMH
+129 

-159 KKPNGVASNAHQ
+159 KKPNGVTSNAHQ
-171 ANLTNKNPLT
+171 TNLASKNPIT
-181 PTNHANNA
+181 PNHANNA
-189 IKNPTAPTH
+189 IKNPTAPTDTK
-198 NAKEPKTLKDIHAL
+198 KEPKTLKDIQTL

-221 NIQVGTPLE
+221 NIQATAPLE

-247 QTSINHTLAKN
+247 QTPINHTLTKN
-258 DSKNTANLS
+258 DAKNTANLS
-267 SVLQSLEKKESHNK
+267 SVLQSLEKKESRNK
-281 ERTTPPSNEK
+281 EHATPPSNEK

-320 TKTQTTAATP
+320 TKTQTTAQAATP

-349 NPPNDNAPTP
+349 NPPNDNIPTP
-359 LEKEEKAKEV
+359 LEKEETTKEA
-369 SENKEKTKESNNSA
+369 SDNKEKTKESTNSA
-383 QSAQNAQASDKT
+383 QSTQNAQASDKA
-395 SENKSAAPKETIKH
+395 SENKNVTPKETIKH

-424 MSRISMDLFP
+424 TSRISMDLFP

-441 VTIQKVGKNLKVSVI
+441 VIIQKVGKNLKVSVI

-498 EPLREPFKEQE
+498 EQLREPFKEQE
-509 STPLKENALKSYQ
+509 LTPLKENALKSYQ
-522 ENTDNENKETSM
+522 ENTDNENQETSM

>member
-1 MPSFVN
+1 MPSPVN
-7 PIHTNANALNSGTKN
+7 PLHTNANALNSGAKN
-22 EVKDTKNAPKSASKD
+22 EIKDTKNAPKSASKD
-37 FNKILNQ
+37 FSKILNQ

-53 KENPNA
+53 KESPNHNA

-68 EDAKELEKTPTP
+68 ALEKTPTP
-80 HHQHAQNLA
+80 PHQHAQNPA
-89 KDQQAPTLKDLLNH
+89 KDQQAPTLKDWLNH
-103 KKTTAS
+103 PKTTAP

-116 HEPTLKDLLNHKK
+116 HEI
-129 TTASHEAQHETHEMH
+129 H

-159 KKPNGVASNAHQ
+159 KKPNEVASNAHQ
-171 ANLTNKNPLT
+171 TNLPNKNLIT
-181 PTNHANNA
+181 PTNHANHAN
-189 IKNPTAPTH
+189 KTPTTPTH
-198 NAKEPKTLKDIHAL
+198 SAKDPKTLKDIQTL

-221 NIQVGTPLE
+221 NIQATAPLE
-230 KKETPLNA
+230 KKETPLST

-247 QTSINHTLAKN
+247 QTPTSHTLAKN
-258 DSKNTANLS
+258 DAKNTANLS

-281 ERTTPPSNEK
+281 EHANPQNNEK
-291 KTPPL
+291 KMPPL
-296 REALQMNAI
+296 KEALQMNAI

-320 TKTQTTAATP
+320 THAKTQTTSQATTP

-349 NPPNDNAPTP
+349 NPPPNDNIPTP
-359 LEKEEKAKEV
+359 LEKEEKTKEI
-369 SENKEKTKESNNSA
+369 SDNKEKAKETNSSA
-383 QSAQNAQASDKT
+383 QSAQNTQASDKT
-395 SENKSAAPKETIKH
+395 SENKSIAPKETIKH

-424 MSRISMDLFP
+424 MSKISMDLFP

-441 VTIQKVGKNLKVSVI
+441 VIIQKVGKNLKVSVI

-498 EPLREPFKEQE
+498 EQLRELFKEQE
-509 STPLKENALKSYQ
+509 LTPLKENALKSYQ
-522 ENTDNENKETSM
+522 ENTDHENQETSM

>member
-1 MPSFVN
+1 MPSPIN
-7 PIHTNANALNSGTKN
+7 PIHTNASANANANASTLINSGAKN
-22 EVKDTKNAPKSASKD
+22 EDTKNAPKSASKD
-37 FNKILNQ
+37 FSKILNQ

-53 KENPNA
+53 KEDSNA
-59 LKATPKDAK
+59 SKVTPKDAK
-68 EDAKELEKTPTP
+68 EDAKALEKTPTP
-80 HHQHAQNLA
+80 HPQHSKDLA
-89 KDQQAPTLKDLLNH
+89 KDQQAPTLKDWLNH

-109 HEAQHET
+109 HEAQNET
-116 HEPTLKDLLNHKK
+116 HKN
-129 TTASHEAQHETHEMH
+129 H

-159 KKPNGVASNAHQ
+159 KKPNGVISNAHQ

-198 NAKEPKTLKDIHAL
+198 NAKEPKTLKDIQTL

-221 NIQVGTPLE
+221 NIQATTTPE
-230 KKETPLNA
+230 NKTPLNA
-238 SDQLALKTT
+238 SDHLALKTT
-247 QTSINHTLAKN
+247 QTPTNHTLAKN
-258 DSKNTANLS
+258 DAKNAANLS

-281 ERTTPPSNEK
+281 EHATPPNNEK

-296 REALQMNAI
+296 KEALPMNAI

-320 TKTQTTAATP
+320 TKVQTTAPSATP

-349 NPPNDNAPTP
+349 NPPPNDNIPTP
-359 LEKEEKAKEV
+359 LEKEEKTQEI
-369 SENKEKTKESNNSA
+369 SENKEKTKETNSSA

-395 SENKSAAPKETIKH
+395 NENKSIAPKETIKH

-441 VTIQKVGKNLKVSVI
+441 VIIQKVGKNLKVSVI

-498 EPLREPFKEQE
+498 EPFKEQE
-509 STPLKENALKSYQ
+509 LTPLKENALKSYQ
-522 ENTDNENKETSM
+522 ENTDHENQETSM

>member
-1 MPSFVN
+1 MPSPVN
-7 PIHTNANALNSGTKN
+7 PIHTNANALNSGAKN
-22 EVKDTKNAPKSASKD
+22 EVKDAKNAPKSASKD
-37 FNKILNQ
+37 FSKILNQ
-44 KISKDKTAP
+44 KISKDKTAS
-53 KENPNA
+53 KEDPNA
-59 LKATPKDAK
+59 SKVTPKDAK
-68 EDAKELEKTPTP
+68 ALEKTPTLP
-80 HHQHAQNLA
+80 HQHAKDLA

-116 HEPTLKDLLNHKK
+116 HEAN
-129 TTASHEAQHETHEMH
+129 

-159 KKPNGVASNAHQ
+159 KKPNGVTSNAHQ
-171 ANLTNKNPLT
+171 TNLASKNPLT

-189 IKNPTAPTH
+189 NKNPTTPTH
-198 NAKEPKTLKDIHAL
+198 NAKESKTLKDIQTL

-221 NIQVGTPLE
+221 NIQATTTPE
-230 KKETPLNA
+230 NKTPLNA

-247 QTSINHTLAKN
+247 QAPINNTLAKN
-258 DSKNTANLS
+258 DAKNTANLS
-267 SVLQSLEKKESHNK
+267 SVLQSLEKKEPPNK
-281 ERTTPPSNEK
+281 EHANPLNNEK

-296 REALQMNAI
+296 KEALQMNAI
-305 KRDKTLSKKKPEKTP
+305 KRDKTLSKKKSEKTP
-320 TKTQTTAATP
+320 IHAKTQTTAPSTTP

-349 NPPNDNAPTP
+349 NPPPNDNIPTP
-359 LEKEEKAKEV
+359 LEKEETTKEA
-369 SENKEKTKESNNSA
+369 SDNKEKTKETSNST

-395 SENKSAAPKETIKH
+395 SENKSVTPKETIKH

-441 VTIQKVGKNLKVSVI
+441 VIIQKVGKNLKVSVI

-498 EPLREPFKEQE
+498 GPFKEPFKEQE

-522 ENTDNENKETSM
+522 ENTDHENQETSM

>member
-1 MPSFVN
+1 MPSPIN
-7 PIHTNANALNSGTKN
+7 PIHTNANTNALNSGAKN

-37 FNKILNQ
+37 FSKILNQ

-59 LKATPKDAK
+59 LKATPKNAKEGAK

-116 HEPTLKDLLNHKK
+116 HEN
-129 TTASHEAQHETHEMH
+129 H
-144 ETNPKTPNETLNKNE
+144 ETNPKTPNETLSKNE
-159 KKPNGVASNAHQ
+159 KKPNGVISSAHQ
-171 ANLTNKNPLT
+171 ENLTNKNPLT
-181 PTNHANNA
+181 PTNHAN
-189 IKNPTAPTH
+189 KNPTTPTH
-198 NAKEPKTLKDIHAL
+198 NTKDPKTLKDIQTL

-221 NIQVGTPLE
+221 NIQVVAPLE
-230 KKETPLNA
+230 KKETPLKT

-247 QTSINHTLAKN
+247 QTPIKHTLAKN
-258 DSKNTANLS
+258 GTKNTANLS
-267 SVLQSLEKKESHNK
+267 SVLQSLEKKDPHNK
-281 ERTTPPSNEK
+281 EHATPPNNEK

-296 REALQMNAI
+296 REALPMNAI

-320 TKTQTTAATP
+320 TKAQTTAATP

-343 MPLIGA
+343 MPLVGA
-349 NPPNDNAPTP
+349 NPTPNDNAPTP

-369 SENKEKTKESNNSA
+369 SENKEKTKESTNSA
-383 QSAQNAQASDKT
+383 QSAQNAQASDKA
-395 SENKSAAPKETIKH
+395 SENKSTAPKETIKH

-498 EPLREPFKEQE
+498 EPFKESFKEQE
-509 STPLKENALKSYQ
+509 LTPLKENALKSYQ

>member
-1 MPSFVN
+1 MPSPIN
-7 PIHTNANALNSGTKN
+7 PIHTNANALNSGAKN
-22 EVKDTKNAPKSASKD
+22 EDTKNAPKSASKD
-37 FNKILNQ
+37 FSKILNQ

-59 LKATPKDAK
+59 LKATPKNSKEGAK
-68 EDAKELEKTPTP
+68 ALEKTPTP
-80 HHQHAQNLA
+80 HHQHAQNPA

-116 HEPTLKDLLNHKK
+116 HE
-129 TTASHEAQHETHEMH
+129 H

-159 KKPNGVASNAHQ
+159 KKPNEALSNAHQ
-171 ANLTNKNPLT
+171 TNLASKNPLT

-189 IKNPTAPTH
+189 IKNPTAPTDTK
-198 NAKEPKTLKDIHAL
+198 KEPKTLKDIQTL

-221 NIQVGTPLE
+221 NIQAATTPE
-230 KKETPLNA
+230 NKTPLNA

-247 QTSINHTLAKN
+247 QTPTNHTLAKN
-258 DSKNTANLS
+258 DAKNTANLS
-267 SVLQSLEKKESHNK
+267 SVLQSLEKKDPHNK
-281 ERTTPPSNEK
+281 EHATPPNNEK

-296 REALQMNAI
+296 KEALEMNAI
-305 KRDKTLSKKKPEKTP
+305 KRDKTLSKKKPEKTQ
-320 TKTQTTAATP
+320 TKTQTTAPSATP
-330 ENAPKIP
+330 ENALKIS

-349 NPPNDNAPTP
+349 NPPPNDNIPTP
-359 LEKEEKAKEV
+359 LEKEEKAKEI
-369 SENKEKTKESNNSA
+369 SDNKEKTKETNNST

-395 SENKSAAPKETIKH
+395 SENKSVTPKETIKH

-441 VTIQKVGKNLKVSVI
+441 VIIQKVGKNLKVSVI

-498 EPLREPFKEQE
+498 EQLRELFKEQE
-509 STPLKENALKSYQ
+509 LTPLKENALKSYQ
-522 ENTDNENKETSM
+522 ENTDHENQETSM

>member
-1 MPSFVN
+1 MPSPVN
-7 PIHTNANALNSGTKN
+7 PIHTNANALNSGAKN

-37 FNKILNQ
+37 FSKILNQ

-59 LKATPKDAK
+59 LKATPKDTKENAK
-68 EDAKELEKTPTP
+68 ALEKTPTLQP
-80 HHQHAQNLA
+80 PHAQNPA

-103 KKTTAS
+103 QKTHPTAK

-116 HEPTLKDLLNHKK
+116 HE
-129 TTASHEAQHETHEMH
+129 H

-159 KKPNGVASNAHQ
+159 KKSNGVTSSVHQ
-171 ANLTNKNPLT
+171 TNLTNKNPIT

-198 NAKEPKTLKDIHAL
+198 NAKESKTLKDIQTL

-221 NIQVGTPLE
+221 NIQAATTPE
-230 KKETPLNA
+230 NKNPLNA
-238 SDQLALKTT
+238 SDHLALKTT
-247 QTSINHTLAKN
+247 QTPINNTLAKN
-258 DSKNTANLS
+258 DAKNTANLS
-267 SVLQSLEKKESHNK
+267 SVLQSLEKKEPQNK
-281 ERTTPPSNEK
+281 EHANPQNNEK

-296 REALQMNAI
+296 KEALQMNAI

-320 TKTQTTAATP
+320 IHAKSQTTTPSTTP

-343 MPLIGA
+343 MPLIGT

-359 LEKEEKAKEV
+359 LEKEEKTKEI
-369 SENKEKTKESNNSA
+369 SENKEKTKKSTNSA

-395 SENKSAAPKETIKH
+395 SENKSVVPKETIKH

-498 EPLREPFKEQE
+498 EQLREPFKEQE

>member
-1 MPSFVN
+1 MPSPVN
-7 PIHTNANALNSGTKN
+7 PIHTNANALNGGAKN

-37 FNKILNQ
+37 FSKILNQ
-44 KISKDKTAP
+44 KISKDKTVS
-53 KENPNA
+53 KEDPNA
-59 LKATPKDAK
+59 SKVTPKDAK
-68 EDAKELEKTPTP
+68 TLEKTQTLP
-80 HHQHAQNLA
+80 HQHAQNLA
-89 KDQQAPTLKDLLNH
+89 KDQQAPTLKDWLNH
-103 KKTTAS
+103 QKTTAP
-109 HEAQHET
+109 HETQHET
-116 HEPTLKDLLNHKK
+116 HEAN
-129 TTASHEAQHETHEMH
+129 

-159 KKPNGVASNAHQ
+159 KKPNEVTSNAHQ
-171 ANLTNKNPLT
+171 TNLPNKNPIT
-181 PTNHANNA
+181 PTNRTNNA
-189 IKNPTAPTH
+189 IKTPTTPTH
-198 NAKEPKTLKDIHAL
+198 NAKEPKTLKDIQTL

-221 NIQVGTPLE
+221 NIQAVTTPE
-230 KKETPLNA
+230 NKTPLNA
-238 SDQLALKTT
+238 SDHLALKTT
-247 QTSINHTLAKN
+247 PKNPTTNPTTIKN
-258 DSKNTANLS
+258 DAKNTANLS
-267 SVLQSLEKKESHNK
+267 SVLQSLEKKESPNK
-281 ERTTPPSNEK
+281 EHANPQNNEK

-296 REALQMNAI
+296 KEALQMNAI

-320 TKTQTTAATP
+320 TKTQTTAPSIAL

-349 NPPNDNAPTP
+349 NPPPNNNAPTP
-359 LEKEEKAKEV
+359 LEKEEKTQEI
-369 SENKEKTKESNNSA
+369 SDNKEKTKETNNSA
-383 QSAQNAQASDKT
+383 QNVQNTQASDKT
-395 SENKSAAPKETIKH
+395 SENKSTTPKETIKH

-424 MSRISMDLFP
+424 MSKISMDLFP

-441 VTIQKVGKNLKVSVI
+441 VIIQKVGKNLKVSVI

-498 EPLREPFKEQE
+498 EPLRELFKEQE

-522 ENTDNENKETSM
+522 ENTDHENQETSM

>member
-7 PIHTNANALNSGTKN
+7 PIHTNASANANANASTLINSGAKN
-22 EVKDTKNAPKSASKD
+22 GVKDTKNAPKSASKD
-37 FNKILNQ
+37 FSKILNQ
-44 KISKDKTAP
+44 KISKDKIAP

-59 LKATPKDAK
+59 LKATQKDAK
-68 EDAKELEKTPTP
+68 EKDAKELEKTPTP
-80 HHQHAQNLA
+80 HYQHAQNFA

-103 KKTTAS
+103 KKTTVS
-109 HEAQHET
+109 HEAQHEI
-116 HEPTLKDLLNHKK
+116 HKN
-129 TTASHEAQHETHEMH
+129 H

-198 NAKEPKTLKDIHAL
+198 NAKDPKTLKDIQTL

-221 NIQVGTPLE
+221 NIQATAPLE

-238 SDQLALKTT
+238 SDHLALKTT
-247 QTSINHTLAKN
+247 QAPINNTLAKN
-258 DSKNTANLS
+258 DAKNTANLS

-281 ERTTPPSNEK
+281 EHANPLNNEK

-296 REALQMNAI
+296 KEALQMNAI
-305 KRDKTLSKKKPEKTP
+305 KRDKTLSKKKSEKTP
-320 TKTQTTAATP
+320 TKAQTTAPSITP
-330 ENAPKIP
+330 ENAPKIS
-337 LKTPPL
+337 LKMPPL

-349 NPPNDNAPTP
+349 NPPNDNIPTP
-359 LEKEEKAKEV
+359 LEKEEITKEA
-369 SENKEKTKESNNSA
+369 SDNKEKTKESNNST

-395 SENKSAAPKETIKH
+395 SENKSTAPKETIKH

-441 VTIQKVGKNLKVSVI
+441 VIIQKVGKNLKVSVI

-498 EPLREPFKEQE
+498 EQLRELFKEQE